1 MGNDPKTMNM
11 QEKSRKQ
18 NYLFLIVKIFFTLGA
33 ISWFVSTIQLDEL
46 IEKLTN
52 INWIVVGFSF
62 LVFLT
67 CIIPCS
73 FRWMLIAKLCGFTI
87 SFSTSIRNYI
97 IGIFFDAFLP
107 TGKGGDVV
115 RGVLTSRQ
123 YGYSLGGVLT
133 TIFVERFTGLIV
145 ALFIVIIACLITLSD
160 IIEFKSVLVSAV
172 ILMSCLAGVTIV
184 FFNTV
189 FRKYLNKIIYKL
201 PVKKLRE
208 AADDVILVL
217 DICWGNPRVILS
229 AGVLSLIN
237 QLIIIVSAYIM
248 AIAIP
253 DFGASWYAF
262 PIVIPLIFI
271 SALLPSIGGYGIR
284 EAGFVLFFGWFG
296 VNEESAAV
304 FGIFRLF
311 FFWFFSATGA
321 ILFVLGKKGKD
332 G

>member
-1 MGNDPKTMNM
+1 MGNDPKTMNI
-11 QEKSRKQ
+11 QEKARKK
-18 NYLFLIVKIFFTLGA
+18 YLFLIAKICFTLGA
-33 ISWFVSTIQLDEL
+33 IGWFVWTIHFGEL
-46 IEKLTN
+46 VEKLTG
-52 INWIVVGFSF
+52 INWTVVGLSF
-62 LVFLT
+62 LIFLT

-73 FRWMLIAKLCGFTI
+73 FRWMRITKLCGFTI
-87 SFSTSIRNYI
+87 SFSTSIRNYL

-115 RGVLTSRQ
+115 RGVLTSQQ
-123 YGYSLGGVLT
+123 YGYSLSGVLT

-145 ALFIVIIACLITLSD
+145 ALFIVIIVSLITLSD
-160 IIEFKSVLVSAV
+160 IIEFKKVLVSAV

-184 FFNTV
+184 FFNSV
-189 FRKYLNKIIYKL
+189 FRKYLNRIINIL

-208 AADDVILVL
+208 AANDVIFVL
-217 DICWGNPRVILS
+217 DICRGAPGVILS

-237 QLIIIVSAYIM
+237 QLILIVSAYIM

-262 PIVIPLIFI
+262 PIVIPLILI

-311 FFWFFSATGA
+311 FFWFFSVTGA
-321 ILFVLGKKGKD
+321 ILFVLGKKGED
-332 G
+332 GS